1 MSQLAEISEALA
13 GRRLIVVSDS
23 SPIEYTLDSNNLPQP
38 RRGRSGLA
46 AALRPLAK
54 LENASWIV
62 SARDDVERWVAKRT
76 KGKMVPFPLA
86 GHQAKMRFLTPSG
99 KTHEE
104 FQSVLCH
111 LLWSLQ
117 HHLSSGRFA
126 PRGDNRIDKSWDKT
140 YLPMN
145 QMFAKAVLQAID
157 KKREPPLFFVQ
168 NHQFYL
174 LPSLI
179 RQKIP
184 NALIEHFV
192 HIPWPSHI
200 FWQFLP
206 DRLRSVILESL
217 ISANIVGLQT
227 SRDVNN
233 FLDCCQNF
241 LPDVEVTHRSGVVT
255 YRDHVTHVRAYPTSI
270 DMEDARNVS
279 NSPEVT
285 RHEQHLLSL
294 YGQNNR
300 KIIVRVDRK
309 DPSKNIPAGF
319 RAFSKLLE
327 QRPDL
332 LGKVVF
338 LAFLST
344 PDANL
349 PDYERCHE
357 EIDHEVQT
365 VNQRFGRSNWR
376 PVTVFYQHSHHHA
389 VAGLRLYDVLLVNSL
404 MEGMNLVAKEGPVV
418 NTRDGVTVLSETV
431 GACHQLRE
439 GVLSVDPTDEE
450 GTAAAM
456 HAALIMPKK
465 ERKHRISI
473 MNASVEQDNSAHWFI
488 NQIRD
493 FRTYA

>member
-1 MSQLAEISEALA
+1 M
-13 GRRLIVVSDS
+13 
-23 SPIEYTLDSNNLPQP
+23 
-38 RRGRSGLA
+38 
-46 AALRPLAK
+46 
-54 LENASWIV
+54 
-62 SARDDVERWVAKRT
+62 
-76 KGKMVPFPLA
+76 
-86 GHQAKMRFLTPSG
+86 
-99 KTHEE
+99 
-104 FQSVLCH
+104 
-111 LLWSLQ
+111 
-117 HHLSSGRFA
+117 
-126 PRGDNRIDKSWDKT
+126 
-140 YLPMN
+140 
-145 QMFAKAVLQAID
+145 
-157 KKREPPLFFVQ
+157 FFVQ

-233 FLDCCQNF
+233 FLDCCENF
-241 LPDVEVTHRSGVVT
+241 LPDVEVTHLSGVVT
-255 YRDHVTHVRAYPTSI
+255 YRGRVTHVRAYPTSI
-270 DMEDARNVS
+270 DMEEARNVS

-300 KIIVRVDRK
+300 KVIVRVDRK
-309 DPSKNIPAGF
+309 DPSKNIAAGF

-327 QRPDL
+327 QQSDL

-338 LAFLST
+338 LAFLLP

-365 VNQRFGRSNWR
+365 VNQRFGRSDWR
-376 PVTVFYQHSHHHA
+376 PVTVFHQHSHHHA

-431 GACHQLRE
+431 GACHQLRK

-473 MNASVEQDNSAHWFI
+473 INASVKQENSAHWFS